1 MPFEVGEDAF
11 HKARSEKIE
20 KYSDLVD
27 WARTQY
33 RRVNFGIVSLGSW
46 DVANYETMKMLRVSK
61 KYSKLFVRLCTVD
74 AIKGSLSIWRNHCEG
89 VPN

>member
-33 RRVNFGIVSLGSW
+33 RRVNFGIVVVGSLGSW

-61 KYSKLFVRLCTVD
+61 KYSSETVYSGCNQRFVKYLE
-74 AIKGSLSIWRNHCEG
+74 KSL
-89 VPN
+89 